1 MGSEATA
8 QKSNASSAPGGDRK
22 EPDGERSPED
32 PSFGELVSTERS
44 DQDGDARARA
54 TSDGSRLVARSFPV
68 ARKVALTGM
77 LLGGLVLLPY
87 VHPSLTRFRVL
98 TEGVSFIPERA
109 ADEAIPGMGP
119 QKDYVGEQTLEGT
132 TEDSQDRGAE
142 LDRPISIPKGPIAQA
157 PAPIP
162 AAVLEDKPP
171 ISIDLPEGEGLSK
184 FFDKLMA
191 VENKTPG
198 ATARIVYYGDSIVA
212 SDFITGKL
220 RRLLQERFGD
230 AGHGYAIAANAFKG
244 WFHIDVSRKSSAQW
258 KTSTC
263 IGPYAEDGFYGL
275 GCVSFTARNPGEWF
289 MMGTTTADKWGKD
302 VSRFE
307 LEYLEQPG
315 GGELAL
321 VVDGEQKGT
330 LSTDGPEKKVK
341 YHVVEVAD
349 GPHKLEVKTTT
360 SSPARV
366 FGLRMERDVP
376 GVTLS
381 ALGITGA
388 RARFLDKQDDA
399 HWSEVLQAAKPDLVV
414 LAFGT
419 NEVADGNMAFDEN
432 GQLSKDPMGDYER
445 NLKLVMA
452 QLQKAVPTAS
462 FMLVG
467 PPDMASKGDKG
478 EGHSKAMVPTI
489 IKHQKACAAE
499 LGWPYWNQ
507 FKAMGGSG
515 SMYSWVQSG
524 LGNPDMI
531 HPTGQGGNVLGR
543 WLYRA
548 LMEKY
553 EEHKEKKR

>member
-1 MGSEATA
+1 MASEA
-8 QKSNASSAPGGDRK
+8 ASDPKAPAD
-22 EPDGERSPED
+22 EANSPEPAHGD
-32 PSFGELVSTERS
+32 ASFGELVSTQRHDTE
-44 DQDGDARARA
+44 GDSRLRAQG
-54 TSDGSRLVARSFPV
+54 DGSPLVARGFPI
-68 ARKVALTGM
+68 ARKAALTG
-77 LLGGLVLLPY
+77 LILGGLVLLPY
-87 VHPSLTRFRVL
+87 AHPSLLRLRVL
-98 TEGVSFIPERA
+98 SEGISFIPEPDA
-109 ADEAIPGMGP
+109 TDAIPGMAP
-119 QKDYVGEQTLEGT
+119 PKDYVGEETLEGS

-142 LDRPISIPKGPIAQA
+142 LDRPLSNPKGPIAQA
-157 PAPIP
+157 QAPVP

-171 ISIDLPEGEGLSK
+171 IAIDDPQNGAGLAK

-198 ATARIVYYGDSIVA
+198 AVARVVYYGDSIVA

-220 RRLLQERFGD
+220 RRMLQDRFGD

-244 WFHIDVSRKSSAQW
+244 WFHIDVSRKSSSQW

-263 IGPYAEDGFYGL
+263 IGPYAEDALYGL
-275 GCVSFTARNPGEWF
+275 GCVSFTARKEGEWF
-289 MMGTTTADKWGKD
+289 MMGTSTADKWGRD

-315 GGELAL
+315 GGELAFF
-321 VVDGEQKGT
+321 VDGEAKGT

-341 YHVVEVAD
+341 YHVVEVPD
-349 GPHKLEVKTTT
+349 GPHKLEVKTTSDT
-360 SSPARV
+360 PTRV

-399 HWSEVLQAAKPDLVV
+399 HWAEVLKAAKPDLVV

-419 NEVADGNMAFDEN
+419 NEVGDGQMAFDDK
-432 GQLSKDPMGDYER
+432 GQRSKDPMGDYER
-445 NLKLVMA
+445 NLKAVLEQV
-452 QLQKAVPTAS
+452 QRAVPEAS
-462 FMLVG
+462 TMLVG
-467 PPDMASKGDKG
+467 PPDMASKGDSG
-478 EGHSKAMVPTI
+478 EGHSKPMVPI
-489 IKHQKACAAE
+489 IIQHQRNVATE

-507 FKAMGGSG
+507 YKAMGGSG

-531 HPTGQGGNVLGR
+531 HPTGQGGNVLGK

-548 LMEKY
+548 LMQKY
-553 EEHKEKKR
+553 EEYKEKKR

>member
-1 MGSEATA
+1 MGSKVPAKESSVSDPDARAA
-8 QKSNASSAPGGDRK
+8 QSGSEKAASNDA
-22 EPDGERSPED
+22 
-32 PSFGELVSTERS
+32 SFGELVSTERS
-44 DQDGDARARA
+44 DKEGDARVRA
-54 TSDGSRLVARSFPV
+54 KSDGSPLVSRAFPV
-68 ARKVALTGM
+68 ARKAALTG
-77 LLGGLVLLPY
+77 LVLGTLVLIPY
-87 VHPSLTRFRVL
+87 AHPSLLRFRVL
-98 TEGVSFIPERA
+98 SEGISFIPERG
-109 ADEAIPGMGP
+109 ADEAVPGMAP
-119 QKDYVGEQTLEGT
+119 PKDYVGEETLEGT

-142 LDRPISIPKGPIAQA
+142 LDRPLTTPKGPIAQQQA
-157 PAPIP
+157 PVP

-171 ISIDLPEGEGLSK
+171 ISIDLPDGGLDK
-184 FFDKLMA
+184 FFDKLIA

-198 ATARIVYYGDSIVA
+198 AVARIVYYGDSIVA

-220 RRLLQERFGD
+220 RRMLQDRFGD

-244 WFHIDVSRKSSAQW
+244 WFHIDVSRKSSPQW

-263 IGPYAEDGFYGL
+263 IGPYAEDSLYGL
-275 GCVSFTARNPGEWF
+275 GCVSFTARTTGEWF
-289 MMGTTTADKWGKD
+289 MMGTSTADKWGKD

-307 LEYLEQPG
+307 IEYLEQPDG
-315 GGELAL
+315 GDLAIF
-321 VVDGEQKGT
+321 VDGEQKGT
-330 LSTDGPEKKVK
+330 LSTAGPAKKVK
-341 YHVVEVAD
+341 YHLVEVSD
-349 GPHKLEVKTTT
+349 GPHKLEVKTTSDT
-360 SSPARV
+360 PTRV
-366 FGLRMERDVP
+366 FGARMERDVP

-399 HWSEVLQAAKPDLVV
+399 HWAEVLKAAKPDLVV

-419 NEVADGNMAFDEN
+419 NEVGDGRMAFDEQ

-445 NLKLVMA
+445 NLKAVMKQIA
-452 QLQKAVPTAS
+452 TALPDAS

-467 PPDMASKGDKG
+467 PPDMASKGDSG
-478 EGHSKAMVPTI
+478 EGHSKPMVPVI
-489 IKHQKACAAE
+489 IQHQKTCATE

-507 FKAMGGSG
+507 YKAMGGSG

-531 HPTGQGGNVLGR
+531 HPTGQGGNVLGK

-553 EEHKEKKR
+553 EAYKEKKR